1 VSNGIAPTITGL
13 RIPAARA
20 SAKAAAIC
28 CWNSP
33 FSASP
38 PTAGCEKRRKQPEV
52 LKLRYGDIKKKLS
65 GDRVWVVSVH
75 PQPVTFPYHP
85 PKTINILRIIII
97 CILVG

>member
-1 VSNGIAPTITGL
+1 M

-52 LKLRYGDIKKKLS
+52 VKLRYGDIKKKLS
-65 GDRVWVVSVH
+65 GDRVRVGFFTSSASDVSISSSKNDKDIKNN
-75 PQPVTFPYHP
+75 YHLYFGWL
-85 PKTINILRIIII
+85 T
-97 CILVG
+97 

>member
-1 VSNGIAPTITGL
+1 MAPTITGL

-38 PTAGCEKRRKQPEV
+38 PTAGAERRRKQPEV

-65 GDRVWVVSVH
+65 GDKVRVGFCTSSASDVSISSSKNDKYI
-75 PQPVTFPYHP
+75 TNNYHLYFGWL
-85 PKTINILRIIII
+85 T
-97 CILVG
+97 